1 MDLDSACELGRP
13 SDDGVV
19 GREGGFRFFS
29 RGSVCFEYVDSVGV
43 YWVLMMLVLIVR
55 VGFDGFFFNEEF
67 ACKFAN
73 LVGCVLDRPNY
84 VGSEP
89 VTTYSENY

>member
-1 MDLDSACELGRP
+1 MDFDSACELGRP

-55 VGFDGFFFNEEF
+55 VGFDGFFFM
-67 ACKFAN
+67 KSSRVN
-73 LVGCVLDRPNY
+73 LLTLLGVF
-84 VGSEP
+84 
-89 VTTYSENY
+89 